1 MILQVPY
8 NIERILL
15 MAADM
20 DFKFIKKIMAEFEAE
35 NYGKGTKVP
44 KDVLA
49 AVQRVITG

>member
-1 MILQVPY
+1 
-8 NIERILL
+8 

-44 KDVLA
+44 KNVLA
-49 AVQRVITG
+49 AVQQVITG

>member
-1 MILQVPY
+1 
-8 NIERILL
+8 

-20 DFKFIKKIMAEFEAE
+20 DFNFIKKIMAEFEAE

-49 AVQRVITG
+49 AVQQVITGQCILTK